1 VRVTIVGAGAIGSL
15 FGAYLSRGGHEVELI
30 GRPEFFSAVR
40 DHGLW
45 VQGATDAIY
54 RVEARSDFTDGIR
67 ADAVVVTVKTFDLE
81 AVAESVARALPSPV
95 PLLLPQNGLGI
106 EAHAIAALTRGGW
119 SDPAGWIV
127 RAVLYLP
134 ATLVAPGVVREGGTG
149 TILLPTRAASDPRAA
164 HTERFRR
171 LFHDAGFRAL
181 VTDEFDRE
189 VWRKVLVNAAINPVT
204 ASLGVP
210 NGALASGPAR
220 ERAMALL
227 DEARRVAGAEGF
239 EFSHEEAAADLERV
253 VHESAPN
260 HSSMLQDLE
269 RGRPTEIEAIS
280 GELLRIGVQRGLDLP
295 ATRAIRDEVLA
306 KVAERASRPQ
316 PS

>member
-67 ADAVVVTVKTFDLE
+67 ADAVMVTVKAFDLDSVLE
-81 AVAESVARALPSPV
+81 AVARALPAPV
-95 PLLLPQNGLGI
+95 PILLPQNGLGI
-106 EAHAIAALTRGGW
+106 EDHATAALKRGGW
-119 SDPAGWIV
+119 SDAAPWTV

-149 TILLPTRAASDPRAA
+149 TILLPARPPSDAR
-164 HTERFRR
+164 TGRTDLFRR
-171 LFHDAGFRAL
+171 LFHDAGFHVL

-189 VWRKVLVNAAINPVT
+189 LWRKVLVNAAINPVT

-210 NGALASGPAR
+210 NGALASGPPR
-220 ERAMALL
+220 DRALALL
-227 DEARRVAGAEGF
+227 DEARRVAAAEGF
-239 EFSHEEAAADLERV
+239 AFSADEAVADLDRV
-253 VHESAPN
+253 VLESASN

-280 GELLRIGVQRGLDLP
+280 GELLRRAAEHGLDLP
-295 ATRAIRDEVLA
+295 ATRSVRAEVLA